1 MERSKKMLE
10 NDKINTKNRLQRKM
24 KKIYTSPSV
33 ELAELEI
40 ENGIAMSTQTVDGI
54 NDIYLTEEEVDW

>member
-1 MERSKKMLE
+1 
-10 NDKINTKNRLQRKM
+10 M
-24 KKIYTSPSV
+24 KKTYTSPSV

-54 NDIYLTEEEVDW
+54 NDIYLTEEDVEW